1 MIKGESVYW
10 WWWWWWGGWNCT
22 VCGCLSS
29 CRAMRPSRG
38 VLTGCLPHLDL
49 VSVSAGACVCL
60 RSRSPRLARPSQR
73 HWRSAVKRAALI
85 LFHHTH
91 RAAAAARPSCHSLPL
106 ETFYMLIH
114 NAVLHDK
121 ANDEKTNS
129 TGFGSMVV
137 SAETML
143 RSSISVTM
151 LEKVADVWHDLSI

>member
-1 MIKGESVYW
+1 
-10 WWWWWWGGWNCT
+10 
-22 VCGCLSS
+22 
-29 CRAMRPSRG
+29 
-38 VLTGCLPHLDL
+38 
-49 VSVSAGACVCL
+49 
-60 RSRSPRLARPSQR
+60 
-73 HWRSAVKRAALI
+73 
-85 LFHHTH
+85 
-91 RAAAAARPSCHSLPL
+91 
-106 ETFYMLIH
+106 MLIH